1 MTASGRRLASVS
13 SNPVHS
19 EDQIT
24 PAQQRLLHDAHRQL
38 RAAVAHYETFLG
50 AELKPGQPVPVH
62 NFEDMSSAQK
72 DVEAAERELW
82 RLREELLGWVRPSW
96 APGATLVADW
106 LSDEDAIYDEID
118 AGSVR

>member
-1 MTASGRRLASVS
+1 MRGGGRRLASVS
-13 SNPVHS
+13 SNLVHS

-24 PAQQRLLHDAHRQL
+24 PVQQQLLHDAYRQL
-38 RAAVAHYETFLG
+38 RTAVVKYETFIG
-50 AELKPGQPVPVH
+50 RELKPGQPVPVH
-62 NFEDMSSAQK
+62 DFEDMAGAQR

-106 LSDEDAIYDEID
+106 LSDEDAIYDEMD
-118 AGSVR
+118 AGAVR

>member
-1 MTASGRRLASVS
+1 VS

-24 PAQQRLLHDAHRQL
+24 PAQQQLLHDAHRQL
-38 RAAVAHYETFLG
+38 RAAVAHYETFIG
-50 AELKPGQPVPVH
+50 TELKPGQPVPVH
-62 NFEDMSSAQK
+62 NLEDMARAQG

-96 APGATLVADW
+96 APGATMVADW
-106 LSDEDAIYDEID
+106 LSDEDSIYDEMD

>member
-1 MTASGRRLASVS
+1 VS

-24 PAQQRLLHDAHRQL
+24 PAQQQLLHDAYRHL
-38 RAAVAHYETFLG
+38 RSAVAAYETFLG
-50 AELKPGQPVPVH
+50 KELQSGQPVPVH
-62 NFEDMSSAQK
+62 NLQDMVAAQR

-96 APGATLVADW
+96 APGAALVADW
-106 LSDEDAIYDEID
+106 LSDEDAIYDQMD